1 MNSYSG
7 LSWELGVCPA
17 TICSALFSIG
27 GSHDILAV
35 AIVALHALIA
45 VTDAWC
51 IVREKVREMQLFNAQ
66 SK

>member
-1 MNSYSG
+1 MFS
-7 LSWELGVCPA
+7 A
-17 TICSALFSIG
+17 TIWSALFFIG
-27 GSHDILAV
+27 GSHDALAV

>member
-1 MNSYSG
+1 MC
-7 LSWELGVCPA
+7 WA
-17 TICSALFSIG
+17 TIWSALFFIG
-27 GSHDILAV
+27 GSHDVLAV
-35 AIVALHALIA
+35 AIVALPALIA